1 MFTKGSKERQE
12 PTLGVHLVDLSVK
25 RELTVYQDLLT
36 IINFKQ
42 YFWGH
47 DVTALFNCKHTKFAL
62 KTLVYLFHQKGKT
75 KALDL
80 DLPSTTYGC
89 DLLLLLKNSYVS

>member
-25 RELTVYQDLLT
+25 RELTVHQDLLT

-80 DLPSTTYGC
+80 DLPSTT
-89 DLLLLLKNSYVS
+89 